1 MYISLLSLAAIAIK
15 RFWKQAAAFLEQ
27 AVHSKHAIIA
37 HYATRRWCDSTERAL
52 NEELM
57 GRGSWLGNRFGSE
70 NISTGKL
77 E

>member
-1 MYISLLSLAAIAIK
+1 MYIPLLSIVAIAIK
-15 RFWKQAAAFLEQ
+15 RLWRQAVAFLEQ

-57 GRGSWLGNRFGSE
+57 GRGSWLGNRFRAE
-70 NISTGKL
+70 K
-77 E
+77 